1 MRDAF
6 KNYHPIVNF
15 VYFGIV
21 ILFSMFLMHPVF
33 LIISFFA
40 SLCYSLCL
48 RGKKSIKLNI
58 KFMLPMI
65 ILITLSNPLFNHE
78 GMTILA
84 YFPSGNP
91 LTLESI
97 LYGIASAFLMICVIQ
112 WFYCYNFVM
121 TSDKFIYIFGRII
134 PSLSLV
140 ISMTL
145 RFIPKFKTQYEKVR
159 EAQRCIGKDISNG
172 NIIER
177 AKNGIRILS
186 VMVSWSLENGIE
198 TADSMKSRGYGLS
211 GRTAF
216 SIYHF
221 EKRDGIL
228 LATMIFLTGYILIP
242 IFWGELSFN
251 YFPMTEG
258 KIVGIY
264 QISSYI
270 CYFVL
275 CFIPVIIDLKEEI
288 KWKLS
293 QSKI

>member
-48 RGKKSIKLNI
+48 RGKNSINLNI

-65 ILITLSNPLFNHE
+65 ILIALSNPLFNHE
-78 GMTILA
+78 GMTILT

-145 RFIPKFKTQYEKVR
+145 RFVPKFKTQYEKVR
-159 EAQRCIGKDISNG
+159 EAQRCIGRDISNG
-172 NIIER
+172 TFMER
-177 AKNGIRILS
+177 VKNGIRILS

-216 SIYHF
+216 SVYRF

-228 LATMIFLTGYILIP
+228 LATMILLTGYILTALYL
-242 IFWGELSFN
+242 GEMVFN
-251 YFPMTEG
+251 YFPLTEG
-258 KIVGIY
+258 KIIGIY
-264 QISSYI
+264 QITSYI
-270 CYFVL
+270 YYFVL

-288 KWKLS
+288 NWKLS